1 MKKNIR
7 NSVLII
13 LVTLLSSIGYSQ
25 INIRK
30 LSNKIKSDLSFK
42 KNENSSLLSSE
53 EVVKGLKEALSAGVK
68 KGSEKASASG
78 GFLKNDLIRIP
89 FPPQAKNVKVRAM
102 QMGLASKVEK
112 FEAILNEAAE
122 EACKTAA
129 PIFINAIANMSVS
142 DGFNILK
149 GEDNA
154 ATIYLKSQTSKE
166 LYKLFIPEVNKAI
179 EKVKL
184 TGYWNP
190 LVTKYNQTTRLTGK
204 EKVETDLNK
213 YVTERAIDGILKL
226 IAAQEKEIR
235 KNPMQRTSNILKKV
249 FSTLD

>member
-1 MKKNIR
+1 
-7 NSVLII
+7 
-13 LVTLLSSIGYSQ
+13 
-25 INIRK
+25 
-30 LSNKIKSDLSFK
+30 
-42 KNENSSLLSSE
+42 
-53 EVVKGLKEALSAGVK
+53 
-68 KGSEKASASG
+68 
-78 GFLKNDLIRIP
+78 
-89 FPPQAKNVKVRAM
+89 
-102 QMGLASKVEK
+102 MGLASKVEK

-204 EKVETDLNK
+204 ERVETDLNK